1 MGPFA
6 SLICLYYDER
16 RGMAV
21 IVWVQAESRWRAVT
35 RTVGNSYST
44 LMPSRMLV
52 CNEHSMTAHHS

>member
-6 SLICLYYDER
+6 SLICLRYDER

-44 LMPSRMLV
+44 LMPSRM
-52 CNEHSMTAHHS
+52 